1 MCACNRT
8 YLRDEATFDSGIVAL
23 NNSALV
29 PNSFTDI
36 LSFCATHKIWTVWIG
51 WVQGMET
58 TFWFLIKLVQLAEG
72 LLPTNTREP
81 GFESSHLSN

>member
-36 LSFCATHKIWTVWIG
+36 LSFCATHKI
-51 WVQGMET
+51 
-58 TFWFLIKLVQLAEG
+58 
-72 LLPTNTREP
+72 
-81 GFESSHLSN
+81 